1 MKITPE
7 IIKEIECLLDMRKK
21 NGDVIWE
28 DGTELEFKISGTF
41 AADKF
46 IVIKHKE
53 VRVDSN
59 PDPELKPHHE
69 FGGEWNPQPGTGWPL
84 KQGFNEPV

>member
-1 MKITPE
+1 MKITEE

-28 DGTELEFKISGTF
+28 DGTELQFSIAGTF

-46 IVIKHKE
+46 IVIKKKE
-53 VRVDSN
+53 ARVESN
-59 PDPELKPHHE
+59 PDTSLVQHHAKVE
-69 FGGEWNPQPGTGWPL
+69 TGSGDKEGTGD
-84 KQGFNEPV
+84 V

>member
-28 DGTELEFKISGTF
+28 DGTELEFKISTPLNGQVYCHQEKGTT
-41 AADKF
+41 D
-46 IVIKHKE
+46 
-53 VRVDSN
+53 
-59 PDPELKPHHE
+59 
-69 FGGEWNPQPGTGWPL
+69 
-84 KQGFNEPV
+84 

>member
-28 DGTELEFKISGTF
+28 DGTELEFNIGGTF

-46 IVIKHKE
+46 IVIRKKE
-53 VRVDSN
+53 PRYE
-59 PDPELKPHHE
+59 P
-69 FGGEWNPQPGTGWPL
+69 PGTD
-84 KQGFNEPV
+84 PVS

>member
-41 AADKF
+41 ILTSSLSSRERNHGLK
-46 IVIKHKE
+46 VILTQISNLITSM
-53 VRVDSN
+53 VR
-59 PDPELKPHHE
+59 
-69 FGGEWNPQPGTGWPL
+69 
-84 KQGFNEPV
+84 

>member
-7 IIKEIECLLDMRKK
+7 IIKEVECLLDMRKK
-21 NGDVIWE
+21 NGEVIWE

-46 IVIKHKE
+46 IVIKRKE
-53 VRVDSN
+53 PRIESN
-59 PDPELKPHHE
+59 PDPNLKAHHA
-69 FGGEWNPQPGTGWPL
+69 T
-84 KQGFNEPV
+84 